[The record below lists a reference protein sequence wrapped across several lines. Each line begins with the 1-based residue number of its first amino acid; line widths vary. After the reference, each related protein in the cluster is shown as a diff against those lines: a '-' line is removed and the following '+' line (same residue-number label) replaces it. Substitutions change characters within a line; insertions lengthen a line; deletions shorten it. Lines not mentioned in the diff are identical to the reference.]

1 MTVKKK
7 KKGKGLLFAVLIL
20 IVLLVLYFVIDLQ
33 QKKADQ
39 EAETEETEESSL
51 PVSVTEDE
59 IAKVTVKNGDV
70 TMTYTKSDDT
80 WTYEEDHDFPL
91 DESAV
96 DTKMSKLTSLTVDRV
111 LESPEDL
118 SEYGLDEPKQ
128 EVTVLKTDGT
138 AFTLY
143 IGNQNSSNNDF
154 YVKVDDGADVYT
166 MPASSVNVFDMQP
179 YDVAKAD
186 TFPTLESTNIRNI
199 KVEKEDGTVE
209 FASDETATSWTVKDQ
224 DGNEEKA
231 GTTAASDLTSAVSSL
246 SYKDFVDYKG
256 DDLTR
261 YGLDKPTETV
271 TIVTEETEA
280 ETEEETE
287 TEEESEVAS
296 ESESVSETETAESE
310 TGSEELATEAVSE
323 EETTEAIS
331 ETAVET
337 VSETSSEDPT
347 TEAVSETETSTEAVT
362 EAETE
367 AESETEIETET
378 EEPKTIEV
386 TTTLLIGNTNDDGD
400 YYVKLADNNGV
411 YTMSESTLEK
421 LLNVDVLDY
430 VSLYLNDVPMTSMK
444 SLEVTCQGETKT
456 LTVESEEVPVE
467 TEASTEEETEAETIK
482 ISAGALDEAET
493 EAETETETETET
505 EQQMQTVYHY
515 LVDGEEVEATPFR
528 LFYNN
533 LIALQAQK
541 RTSEAP
547 EVSGDPDFKLVFT
560 KVDGTSLTTEFYLA
574 DDGLYDVLSDQAL
587 PARISKMDVQKII
600 GYYEDVINPE
610 PETETEIETETVSE
624 E

>member
-51 PVSVTEDE
+51 PVSVTDDE

-70 TMTYTKSDDT
+70 TMTYTKNDDT
-80 WTYEEDHDFPL
+80 WTYEEDSDFPL

-154 YVKVDDGADVYT
+154 YVKVDDGTDVYT

-186 TFPTLESTNIRNI
+186 TFPTLESTNIRNM

-209 FASDETATSWTVKDQ
+209 LSSDETGTSWTVKDQ
-224 DGNEEKA
+224 DGNEEEA
-231 GTTAASDLTSAVSSL
+231 GTTAASDLTTAVSSL

-256 DDLTR
+256 DDLAQ
-261 YGLDKPTETV
+261 YGLDKPAETV

-287 TEEESEVAS
+287 TETEEVTEAATESETA
-296 ESESVSETETAESE
+296 EETVSEAEAVSGTETAESE
-310 TGSEELATEAVSE
+310 TGSEETTTEAVSETATEAVSE
-323 EETTEAIS
+323 EEMTEAATGK
-331 ETAVET
+331 ETA
-337 VSETSSEDPT
+337 
-347 TEAVSETETSTEAVT
+347 TEAVT

-367 AESETEIETET
+367 PESETET

-386 TTTLLIGNTNDDGD
+386 TTTLLIGTTNGDGD
-400 YYVKLADNNGV
+400 YYVKLADHDGV
-411 YTMSESTLEK
+411 YTMAESTLEK

-430 VSLYLNDVPMTSMK
+430 VSLYLNDVPMTNMK
-444 SLEVTCQGETKT
+444 SLEVTYQGETKT

-482 ISAGALDEAET
+482 ISAGALDEAGT
-493 EAETETETETET
+493 EAETEAET

-515 LVDGEEVEATPFR
+515 LVDGEEVDSTPFR

-533 LIALQAQK
+533 LIAMQAQK

-560 KVDGTSLTTEFYLA
+560 KVDGTKLTTEFYLA

-600 GYYEDVINPE
+600 GYYEDIINPE
-610 PETETEIETETVSE
+610 PETETESETETASE

>member
-1 MTVKKK
+1 MTAKKK

-33 QKKADQ
+33 QKKSDQ

-59 IAKVTVKNGDV
+59 ISKVTVKNGDV
-70 TMTYTKSDDT
+70 TMTYVKNDDT
-80 WTYEEDHDFPL
+80 WTYEEDPDFPL

-96 DTKMSKLTSLTVDRV
+96 NTKMNCLTTLTVDRV

-118 SEYGLDEPKQ
+118 SEYGLDKPQQ

-138 AFTLY
+138 TFTLY

-166 MPASSVNVFDMQP
+166 MPSSSVNAFNMQP

-186 TFPTLESTNIRNI
+186 SFPTLESTNIRDI
-199 KVEKEDGTVE
+199 KVEKEDSTVE
-209 FASDETATSWTVKDQ
+209 FSSDESGTSWTVKDQ
-224 DGNEEKA
+224 DGNEETA
-231 GTTAASDLTSAVSSL
+231 GATAASDLTNAVSSL
-246 SYKDFVDYKG
+246 TYKKFIDYKG
-256 DDLTR
+256 DDLAQ

-280 ETEEETE
+280 ETEEEPEAAT
-287 TEEESEVAS
+287 
-296 ESESVSETETAESE
+296 ETETA
-310 TGSEELATEAVSE
+310 
-323 EETTEAIS
+323 
-331 ETAVET
+331 
-337 VSETSSEDPT
+337 
-347 TEAVSETETSTEAVT
+347 TEAVT
-362 EAETE
+362 EAVTET
-367 AESETEIETET
+367 ESETETET

-411 YTMSESTLEK
+411 YTMSESTLDK

-430 VSLYLNDVPMTSMK
+430 VSMYLNDVPMTNMK
-444 SLEVTCQGETKT
+444 SLEVTYQGETKT
-456 LTVESEEVPVE
+456 LTVESEEAPVE
-467 TEASTEEETEAETIK
+467 TEASREEETEADTIK
-482 ISAGALDEAET
+482 ISAGALDDAET
-493 EAETETETETET
+493 ETESESEAETETETES
-505 EQQMQTVYHY
+505 EQQMRTVYHY
-515 LVDGEEVEATPFR
+515 LVDGEEVDSTPFR

-533 LIALQAQK
+533 LIGLQAQK

-560 KVDGTSLTTEFYLA
+560 KVDGTKLTTEFYLA
-574 DDGLYDVLSDQAL
+574 DDGLYDVLSDQNL

-600 GYYEDVINPE
+600 SYYEDVINPE
-610 PETETEIETETVSE
+610 TETESETEIASE

>member
-1 MTVKKK
+1 MTAKKK

-33 QKKADQ
+33 QKKSDQ

-59 IAKVTVKNGDV
+59 ISKVTVKNGDV
-70 TMTYTKSDDT
+70 TMTYVKNDDT
-80 WTYEEDHDFPL
+80 WTYEEDPDFPL

-96 DTKMSKLTSLTVDRV
+96 NTKMNCLTTLTVDRV
-111 LESPEDL
+111 LESPEDF
-118 SEYGLDEPKQ
+118 SEYGLDKPQQ

-138 AFTLY
+138 TFTLY

-166 MPASSVNVFDMQP
+166 MPSSSVNAFNMQP

-186 TFPTLESTNIRNI
+186 SFPTLESTNIRDI

-209 FASDETATSWTVKDQ
+209 FSSDESGTSWTVKDQ
-224 DGNEEKA
+224 DGNEETA
-231 GTTAASDLTSAVSSL
+231 GATAASDLTSAVSSL
-246 SYKDFVDYKG
+246 TYKKFIDYKG
-256 DDLTR
+256 DDLAQ

-280 ETEEETE
+280 ETEEEPEAE
-287 TEEESEVAS
+287 TEEVTEAATETKMVSESGSAS
-296 ESESVSETETAESE
+296 ETE
-310 TGSEELATEAVSE
+310 TGSEET
-323 EETTEAIS
+323 
-331 ETAVET
+331 
-337 VSETSSEDPT
+337 T
-347 TEAVSETETSTEAVT
+347 TEAVSETATEEATTEAVSEKETTEAVT
-362 EAETE
+362 ET
-367 AESETEIETET
+367 ESETETET

-411 YTMSESTLEK
+411 YTMSESTLDK

-430 VSLYLNDVPMTSMK
+430 VSMYLNDVPMTNMK
-444 SLEVTCQGETKT
+444 SLEVTYQGETKT
-456 LTVESEEVPVE
+456 LTVESEEAPVE
-467 TEASTEEETEAETIK
+467 TEASTEEETEADTIK
-482 ISAGALDEAET
+482 ISAGALDDAET
-493 EAETETETETET
+493 ETESESEAETETETES
-505 EQQMQTVYHY
+505 EQQMRTVYHY
-515 LVDGEEVEATPFR
+515 LVDGEEVDSTPFR

-533 LIALQAQK
+533 LIGLQAQK

-560 KVDGTSLTTEFYLA
+560 KVDGTKLTTEFYLA
-574 DDGLYDVLSDQAL
+574 DDGLYDVLSDQNL

-600 GYYEDVINPE
+600 SYYEDMIN
-610 PETETEIETETVSE
+610 PETETESETETASE

>member
-7 KKGKGLLFAVLIL
+7 KQGKGLLFAVLIL

-39 EAETEETEESSL
+39 EAETEETKDSSL
-51 PVSVTEDE
+51 PVSVTDDE

-70 TMTYTKSDDT
+70 TMSYTKNDDT
-80 WTYEEDHDFPL
+80 WTYEEDSDFPL

-154 YVKVDDGADVYT
+154 YVKVDDGTDVYT

-209 FASDETATSWTVKDQ
+209 FSSDENGTSWTVKDQ
-224 DGNEEKA
+224 DGNEEEA
-231 GTTAASDLTSAVSSL
+231 GTTAASDLTTAVSSL

-256 DDLTR
+256 DDLAR
-261 YGLDKPTETV
+261 YGLDKPAETV
-271 TIVTEETEA
+271 TVVSEETEA
-280 ETEEETE
+280 ATESETAEET
-287 TEEESEVAS
+287 
-296 ESESVSETETAESE
+296 VSEAEAVSGTETAESE
-310 TGSEELATEAVSE
+310 NGSEETTTEAVSETATEAVSE
-323 EETTEAIS
+323 EEMTEAATGT
-331 ETAVET
+331 ETA
-337 VSETSSEDPT
+337 
-347 TEAVSETETSTEAVT
+347 TEAVT

-367 AESETEIETET
+367 PESETET

-400 YYVKLADNNGV
+400 YYVKLADHDGV
-411 YTMSESTLEK
+411 YTMAESTLEK

-430 VSLYLNDVPMTSMK
+430 VSLYLNDVPMTNMK
-444 SLEVTCQGETKT
+444 SLEVTYQGETKT

-482 ISAGALDEAET
+482 ISAGALDEAGT
-493 EAETETETETET
+493 EAETETETETEAET

-515 LVDGEEVEATPFR
+515 LVDGEEVDSTPFR

-533 LIALQAQK
+533 LIAMQAQK

-560 KVDGTSLTTEFYLA
+560 KVDGTKLTTEFYLA

-600 GYYEDVINPE
+600 GYYEDIINPE
-610 PETETEIETETVSE
+610 PETETESETETASE

>member
-51 PVSVTEDE
+51 PVSVTDDE

-231 GTTAASDLTSAVSSL
+231 GTTAASDLTTAVSSL
-246 SYKDFVDYKG
+246 SYKKFIDYKG
-256 DDLTR
+256 DDLAR
-261 YGLDKPTETV
+261 YGLDKPAETV
-271 TIVTEETEA
+271 TVVTEETEA

-287 TEEESEVAS
+287 TEEVSEAAS
-296 ESESVSETETAESE
+296 ESEPVSETETTESE

-323 EETTEAIS
+323 IATEEATTEAA
-331 ETAVET
+331 T
-337 VSETSSEDPT
+337 
-347 TEAVSETETSTEAVT
+347 ETETATEAVT
-362 EAETE
+362 EAATE
-367 AESETEIETET
+367 AESETET

-400 YYVKLADNNGV
+400 YYVKLADHDGV
-411 YTMSESTLEK
+411 YTMAESTLEK

-430 VSLYLNDVPMTSMK
+430 VSLYLNDVPMTNMK
-444 SLEVTCQGETKT
+444 SLEVTYQGETKT

-505 EQQMQTVYHY
+505 EQQMQIVYHY

-610 PETETEIETETVSE
+610 PETETESETETVSE

>member
-1 MTVKKK
+1 MTAKKK

-33 QKKADQ
+33 QKKSDQ

-59 IAKVTVKNGDV
+59 ISKVTVKNGDV
-70 TMTYTKSDDT
+70 TMTYVKNDDT
-80 WTYEEDHDFPL
+80 WTYEEDPDFPL

-96 DTKMSKLTSLTVDRV
+96 NTKMNCLTTLTVDRV
-111 LESPEDL
+111 LESPEDF
-118 SEYGLDEPKQ
+118 SEYGLDKPQQ

-138 AFTLY
+138 TFTLY

-166 MPASSVNVFDMQP
+166 MPSSSVNAFNMQP

-186 TFPTLESTNIRNI
+186 SFPTLESTNIRDI
-199 KVEKEDGTVE
+199 KVEKEDSTVE
-209 FASDETATSWTVKDQ
+209 FSSDESGTSWTVKDQ
-224 DGNEEKA
+224 DGNEENA
-231 GTTAASDLTSAVSSL
+231 GATAASDLTNAVSSL
-246 SYKDFVDYKG
+246 TYKKFIDYKG
-256 DDLTR
+256 DDLAQ
-261 YGLDKPTETV
+261 YGLGKPTETV

-280 ETEEETE
+280 
-287 TEEESEVAS
+287 
-296 ESESVSETETAESE
+296 
-310 TGSEELATEAVSE
+310 GSEET
-323 EETTEAIS
+323 
-331 ETAVET
+331 
-337 VSETSSEDPT
+337 T
-347 TEAVSETETSTEAVT
+347 TEAVSETATEEATTEAVSETAT
-362 EAETE
+362 EAATET
-367 AESETEIETET
+367 ESETETET

-411 YTMSESTLEK
+411 YTMSESTLDK

-430 VSLYLNDVPMTSMK
+430 VSMYLNDVPMTNMK
-444 SLEVTCQGETKT
+444 SLEVTYQGETKT
-456 LTVESEEVPVE
+456 LTVESEEALVE
-467 TEASTEEETEAETIK
+467 TEASTEEETEADTIK
-482 ISAGALDEAET
+482 ISAGALDDAET
-493 EAETETETETET
+493 ETESESEAETETETES
-505 EQQMQTVYHY
+505 EQQMRTVYHY
-515 LVDGEEVEATPFR
+515 LVDGEEVDSTPFR

-533 LIALQAQK
+533 LIGLQAQK

-560 KVDGTSLTTEFYLA
+560 KVDGTKLTTEFYLA
-574 DDGLYDVLSDQAL
+574 DDGLYDVLSDQNL

-600 GYYEDVINPE
+600 SYYEDVINPE
-610 PETETEIETETVSE
+610 TETESETETASE

>member
-1 MTVKKK
+1 MTAKKK

-59 IAKVTVKNGDV
+59 ISKVTVKNGDV
-70 TMTYTKSDDT
+70 TMTYVKNDDT
-80 WTYEEDHDFPL
+80 WTYEEDPDFPL

-96 DTKMSKLTSLTVDRV
+96 NTKMNRLTTLTVDRV

-118 SEYGLDEPKQ
+118 SEYGLDKPQQ

-138 AFTLY
+138 TFTLY

-166 MPASSVNVFDMQP
+166 MPSSSVNAFNMQP

-186 TFPTLESTNIRNI
+186 SFPTLESTNIRDI

-209 FASDETATSWTVKDQ
+209 FSSDETGTSWTVKDQ
-224 DGNEEKA
+224 DGNEETA
-231 GTTAASDLTSAVSSL
+231 GATAASDLTSAVSSL
-246 SYKDFVDYKG
+246 TYKKFIDYKG
-256 DDLTR
+256 DDLAQ

-271 TIVTEETEA
+271 TIVTEETE
-280 ETEEETE
+280 EETE
-287 TEEESEVAS
+287 TETEEVTEAATETEMVS
-296 ESESVSETETAESE
+296 ESESTSETE
-310 TGSEELATEAVSE
+310 TGSEE
-323 EETTEAIS
+323 TTEAA
-331 ETAVET
+331 T
-337 VSETSSEDPT
+337 
-347 TEAVSETETSTEAVT
+347 ETETATEAVT
-362 EAETE
+362 EAAIETE
-367 AESETEIETET
+367 SEIET

-411 YTMSESTLEK
+411 YTMSESTLDK

-430 VSLYLNDVPMTSMK
+430 VSMYLNDVPMTNMK
-444 SLEVTCQGETKT
+444 SLEVTYQGETKT

-467 TEASTEEETEAETIK
+467 TEASTEEETEADTIK

-493 EAETETETETET
+493 ETESESETETETET
-505 EQQMQTVYHY
+505 EQQMRTVYHY

-560 KVDGTSLTTEFYLA
+560 KVDGTKLTTEFYLA
-574 DDGLYDVLSDQAL
+574 DDGLYDVLSDQNL

-600 GYYEDVINPE
+600 SYYEDVINPE
-610 PETETEIETETVSE
+610 PETETESETETASE

>member
-51 PVSVTEDE
+51 PVSVTDDE

-70 TMTYTKSDDT
+70 TMTYTKNDDT
-80 WTYEEDHDFPL
+80 WTYEEDSDFPL

-154 YVKVDDGADVYT
+154 YVKVDDSTDVYT

-209 FASDETATSWTVKDQ
+209 FNSDETGTSWTVKDQ

-231 GTTAASDLTSAVSSL
+231 GTTAASDLTTAVSSL

-256 DDLTR
+256 DDLAR
-261 YGLDKPTETV
+261 YGLDKPAETV
-271 TIVTEETEA
+271 TVVSEETEA
-280 ETEEETE
+280 ATESETAEET
-287 TEEESEVAS
+287 
-296 ESESVSETETAESE
+296 VSEAEAVSGTETAESE
-310 TGSEELATEAVSE
+310 NGSEETTTEAVSETATEAVSE
-323 EETTEAIS
+323 EEMTEAATGT
-331 ETAVET
+331 ETA
-337 VSETSSEDPT
+337 
-347 TEAVSETETSTEAVT
+347 TEAVT

-367 AESETEIETET
+367 PESETET

-400 YYVKLADNNGV
+400 YYVKLADHDGV
-411 YTMSESTLEK
+411 YTMAESTLEK

-430 VSLYLNDVPMTSMK
+430 VSLYLNDVPMTNMK
-444 SLEVTCQGETKT
+444 SLEVTYQGETKT

-482 ISAGALDEAET
+482 ISAGALDEAGT
-493 EAETETETETET
+493 EAETESETETEAET

-515 LVDGEEVEATPFR
+515 LVDGEEVDSTPFR

-533 LIALQAQK
+533 LIAMQAQK

-560 KVDGTSLTTEFYLA
+560 KVDGTKLTTEFYLA

-600 GYYEDVINPE
+600 GYYEDIINPE
-610 PETETEIETETVSE
+610 PETETESETETASE

>member
-39 EAETEETEESSL
+39 EAETEETKDSSL
-51 PVSVTEDE
+51 PVSVTDDE

-70 TMTYTKSDDT
+70 TMTYTKNDDT
-80 WTYEEDHDFPL
+80 WTYEEDSDFPL

-154 YVKVDDGADVYT
+154 YVKVDDGTDVYT

-209 FASDETATSWTVKDQ
+209 FSSDENGTSWTVKDQ
-224 DGNEEKA
+224 DGNEEEA
-231 GTTAASDLTSAVSSL
+231 GTTAASDLTTAVSSL

-256 DDLTR
+256 DDLAR
-261 YGLDKPTETV
+261 YGLDKPAETV
-271 TIVTEETEA
+271 TVVSEETEA
-280 ETEEETE
+280 ATESETAEET
-287 TEEESEVAS
+287 
-296 ESESVSETETAESE
+296 VSEAEAVSGTETAESE
-310 TGSEELATEAVSE
+310 NGSEETTTEAVSETATEAVSE
-323 EETTEAIS
+323 EEMTEAATGT
-331 ETAVET
+331 ETA
-337 VSETSSEDPT
+337 
-347 TEAVSETETSTEAVT
+347 TEAVT

-367 AESETEIETET
+367 PESETET

-400 YYVKLADNNGV
+400 YYVKLADHDGV
-411 YTMSESTLEK
+411 YTMAESTLEK

-430 VSLYLNDVPMTSMK
+430 VSLYLNDVPMTNMK
-444 SLEVTCQGETKT
+444 SLEVTYQGETKT

-482 ISAGALDEAET
+482 ISAGALDEAGT
-493 EAETETETETET
+493 EAETESETETEAET

-515 LVDGEEVEATPFR
+515 LVDGEEVDSTPFR

-533 LIALQAQK
+533 LIAMQAQK

-560 KVDGTSLTTEFYLA
+560 KVDGTKLTTEFYLA

-600 GYYEDVINPE
+600 GYYEDIINPE
-610 PETETEIETETVSE
+610 PETETESETETASE

>member
-1 MTVKKK
+1 MTAKKK

-33 QKKADQ
+33 QKKSDQ

-59 IAKVTVKNGDV
+59 ISKVTVKNGDV
-70 TMTYTKSDDT
+70 TMTYVKNDDT
-80 WTYEEDHDFPL
+80 WTYEEDPDFPL

-96 DTKMSKLTSLTVDRV
+96 NTKMNCLTTLTVDRV

-118 SEYGLDEPKQ
+118 SEYGLDKPQQ

-138 AFTLY
+138 TFTLY

-166 MPASSVNVFDMQP
+166 MPSSSVNAFNMQP

-186 TFPTLESTNIRNI
+186 SFPTLESTNIRDI
-199 KVEKEDGTVE
+199 KVEKEDSTVE
-209 FASDETATSWTVKDQ
+209 FSSDESGTSWTVKDQ
-224 DGNEEKA
+224 DGNEETA
-231 GTTAASDLTSAVSSL
+231 GATAASDLTNAVSSL
-246 SYKDFVDYKG
+246 TYKKFIDYKG
-256 DDLTR
+256 DDLAQ
-261 YGLDKPTETV
+261 YGLDKQTETV
-271 TIVTEETEA
+271 TIVTEGTEA
-280 ETEEETE
+280 ETEEEPEAAT
-287 TEEESEVAS
+287 
-296 ESESVSETETAESE
+296 ETETA
-310 TGSEELATEAVSE
+310 
-323 EETTEAIS
+323 
-331 ETAVET
+331 
-337 VSETSSEDPT
+337 
-347 TEAVSETETSTEAVT
+347 TEAVT
-362 EAETE
+362 EAVTET
-367 AESETEIETET
+367 ESETETET

-411 YTMSESTLEK
+411 YTMSESTLDK

-430 VSLYLNDVPMTSMK
+430 VSMYLNDVPMTNMK
-444 SLEVTCQGETKT
+444 SLEVTYQGETKT
-456 LTVESEEVPVE
+456 LTVESEEAPVE
-467 TEASTEEETEAETIK
+467 TEASREEETEADTIK
-482 ISAGALDEAET
+482 ISAGALDDAET
-493 EAETETETETET
+493 ETESESEAETETETES
-505 EQQMQTVYHY
+505 EQQMRTVYHY
-515 LVDGEEVEATPFR
+515 LVDGEEVDSTPFR

-533 LIALQAQK
+533 LIGLQAQK

-560 KVDGTSLTTEFYLA
+560 KVDGTKLTTEFYLA
-574 DDGLYDVLSDQAL
+574 DDGLYDVLSDQNL

-600 GYYEDVINPE
+600 SYYEDVINPE
-610 PETETEIETETVSE
+610 TETESETEIASE

>member
-1 MTVKKK
+1 MTAKKK

-33 QKKADQ
+33 QKKSDQ

-51 PVSVTEDE
+51 PASVTEDE
-59 IAKVTVKNGDV
+59 ISKVTVKNGDV
-70 TMTYTKSDDT
+70 TMTYVKNDDT
-80 WTYEEDHDFPL
+80 WTYEEDPDFPL

-96 DTKMSKLTSLTVDRV
+96 NTKMNCLTTLTVDRV
-111 LESPEDL
+111 LESPEDF
-118 SEYGLDEPKQ
+118 SEYGLDKPQQ

-138 AFTLY
+138 TFTLY

-166 MPASSVNVFDMQP
+166 MPSSSVNAFNMQP

-186 TFPTLESTNIRNI
+186 SFPTLESTNIRDI

-209 FASDETATSWTVKDQ
+209 FSSDESGTSWTVKDQ
-224 DGNEEKA
+224 DGNEETA
-231 GTTAASDLTSAVSSL
+231 GATAASDLTNAVSSL
-246 SYKDFVDYKG
+246 TYKKFIDYKG
-256 DDLTR
+256 DDLAQ

-280 ETEEETE
+280 ETEEEPE
-287 TEEESEVAS
+287 A
-296 ESESVSETETAESE
+296 VSETAT
-310 TGSEELATEAVSE
+310 EEAMTEAVSE
-323 EETTEAIS
+323 EETTEAV
-331 ETAVET
+331 T
-337 VSETSSEDPT
+337 
-347 TEAVSETETSTEAVT
+347 ETES
-362 EAETE
+362 
-367 AESETEIETET
+367 ETET

-411 YTMSESTLEK
+411 YTMSESTLDK

-430 VSLYLNDVPMTSMK
+430 VSMYLNDVPMTNMK
-444 SLEVTCQGETKT
+444 SLEVTYQGETKT
-456 LTVESEEVPVE
+456 LTVESEEAPVE
-467 TEASTEEETEAETIK
+467 TEASTEEETEADTIK
-482 ISAGALDEAET
+482 ISAGALDDAET
-493 EAETETETETET
+493 ETESKSEAETETETES
-505 EQQMQTVYHY
+505 EQQMRTVYHY
-515 LVDGEEVEATPFR
+515 LVDGEEVDSTPFR

-533 LIALQAQK
+533 LIGLQAQK

-560 KVDGTSLTTEFYLA
+560 KVDGTKLTTEFYLA
-574 DDGLYDVLSDQAL
+574 DDGLYDVLSDQNL

-600 GYYEDVINPE
+600 SYYEDVINPE
-610 PETETEIETETVSE
+610 TETESETETASE

>member
-1 MTVKKK
+1 M
-7 KKGKGLLFAVLIL
+7 
-20 IVLLVLYFVIDLQ
+20 IDLQ

-51 PVSVTEDE
+51 PVSVTDDE

-231 GTTAASDLTSAVSSL
+231 GTTAASDLTTAVSSL
-246 SYKDFVDYKG
+246 SYKKFIDYKG
-256 DDLTR
+256 DDLAR
-261 YGLDKPTETV
+261 YGLDKPAETV
-271 TIVTEETEA
+271 TVVTEETEA

-287 TEEESEVAS
+287 TEEVSEAAS
-296 ESESVSETETAESE
+296 ESEPVSETETTESE

-323 EETTEAIS
+323 IATEEATTEAA
-331 ETAVET
+331 T
-337 VSETSSEDPT
+337 
-347 TEAVSETETSTEAVT
+347 ETETATEAVT
-362 EAETE
+362 EAATE
-367 AESETEIETET
+367 AESETET

-400 YYVKLADNNGV
+400 YYVKLADHDGV
-411 YTMSESTLEK
+411 YTMAESTLEK

-430 VSLYLNDVPMTSMK
+430 VSLYLNDVPMTNMK
-444 SLEVTCQGETKT
+444 SLEVTYQGETKT

-505 EQQMQTVYHY
+505 EQQMQIVYHY

-610 PETETEIETETVSE
+610 PETETESETETVSE

>member
-1 MTVKKK
+1 MTAKKK

-33 QKKADQ
+33 QKKSDQ

-59 IAKVTVKNGDV
+59 ISKVTVKNGDV
-70 TMTYTKSDDT
+70 TMTYVKNDDT
-80 WTYEEDHDFPL
+80 WTYEEDPDFPL

-96 DTKMSKLTSLTVDRV
+96 NTKMNCLTTLTVDRV

-118 SEYGLDEPKQ
+118 SEYGLDKPQQ

-138 AFTLY
+138 TFTLY

-166 MPASSVNVFDMQP
+166 MPSSSVNAFNMQP

-186 TFPTLESTNIRNI
+186 SFPTLESTNIRDI

-209 FASDETATSWTVKDQ
+209 FSSDESGTSWTVKDQ
-224 DGNEEKA
+224 DGNEETA
-231 GTTAASDLTSAVSSL
+231 GATAASDLANAVSSL
-246 SYKDFVDYKG
+246 TYKKFIDYKG
-256 DDLTR
+256 DDLAQ
-261 YGLDKPTETV
+261 YGLDKPAETV

-280 ETEEETE
+280 ETEEEPEAATE
-287 TEEESEVAS
+287 TEMVS
-296 ESESVSETETAESE
+296 ESESASETE
-310 TGSEELATEAVSE
+310 TGSEETTTEAVSE
-323 EETTEAIS
+323 EETTEA
-331 ETAVET
+331 A
-337 VSETSSEDPT
+337 
-347 TEAVSETETSTEAVT
+347 TET
-362 EAETE
+362 
-367 AESETEIETET
+367 ESETETET

-411 YTMSESTLEK
+411 YTMSESTLDK

-430 VSLYLNDVPMTSMK
+430 VSMYLNDVPMTNMK
-444 SLEVTCQGETKT
+444 SLEVTYQGETKT
-456 LTVESEEVPVE
+456 LTVESEEAPVE
-467 TEASTEEETEAETIK
+467 TEASTEEETEADTIK
-482 ISAGALDEAET
+482 ISAGALDDAET
-493 EAETETETETET
+493 ETESESEAETETETET
-505 EQQMQTVYHY
+505 EQQMRTVYHY
-515 LVDGEEVEATPFR
+515 LLDGEEVDSTPFR

-533 LIALQAQK
+533 LIGLQAQK

-560 KVDGTSLTTEFYLA
+560 KVDGTKLTTEFYLA
-574 DDGLYDVLSDQAL
+574 DDGLYDVLSDQNL

-600 GYYEDVINPE
+600 SYYEDVINPE
-610 PETETEIETETVSE
+610 TETESETETASE

>member
-138 AFTLY
+138 TFTLY

-166 MPASSVNVFDMQP
+166 IPASSVNVFDMQP

-231 GTTAASDLTSAVSSL
+231 GTTAASDLTTAVSSL

-261 YGLDKPTETV
+261 YGLDKPAETV
-271 TIVTEETEA
+271 TVVTEETEA

-287 TEEESEVAS
+287 SEEESEVAS
-296 ESESVSETETAESE
+296 ESEPVSETEKTAESE
-310 TGSEELATEAVSE
+310 TGSEE
-323 EETTEAIS
+323 
-331 ETAVET
+331 
-337 VSETSSEDPT
+337 PT
-347 TEAVSETETSTEAVT
+347 TEAVSETETATEAVT

-367 AESETEIETET
+367 AESESETETET

-430 VSLYLNDVPMTSMK
+430 VSLYLNDVPMTNMK
-444 SLEVTCQGETKT
+444 SLEVTYQGETKT

-547 EVSGDPDFKLVFT
+547 EVSGEPDFKLVFT

-610 PETETEIETETVSE
+610 PETETESETETVSE

>member
-51 PVSVTEDE
+51 PVSVTDDE

-70 TMTYTKSDDT
+70 TMTYTKNDDT
-80 WTYEEDHDFPL
+80 WTYEEDSDFPL

-154 YVKVDDGADVYT
+154 YVKVDDSTDVYT

-209 FASDETATSWTVKDQ
+209 FNSDETGTSWTVKDQ

-231 GTTAASDLTSAVSSL
+231 GTTAASDLTTAVSSL

-256 DDLTR
+256 DDLAQ

-271 TIVTEETEA
+271 TVVSEETEA
-280 ETEEETE
+280 ETEEEME
-287 TEEESEVAS
+287 TEE
-296 ESESVSETETAESE
+296 VSEAATGKETA
-310 TGSEELATEAVSE
+310 
-323 EETTEAIS
+323 
-331 ETAVET
+331 
-337 VSETSSEDPT
+337 
-347 TEAVSETETSTEAVT
+347 TEAVT

-367 AESETEIETET
+367 PESET

-400 YYVKLADNNGV
+400 YYVKLADHDGV
-411 YTMSESTLEK
+411 YTMAESTLEK

-430 VSLYLNDVPMTSMK
+430 VSLYLNDVPMTNMK
-444 SLEVTCQGETKT
+444 SLEVTYQGETKT

-482 ISAGALDEAET
+482 ISAGALDEAGT
-493 EAETETETETET
+493 EAETETETETEAET

-515 LVDGEEVEATPFR
+515 LVDGEEVDSTPFR

-533 LIALQAQK
+533 LIAMQAQK

-560 KVDGTSLTTEFYLA
+560 KVDGTKLTTEFYLA

-600 GYYEDVINPE
+600 GYYEDIINPE
-610 PETETEIETETVSE
+610 PETETESETETASE

>member
-51 PVSVTEDE
+51 PVSVTDDE

-209 FASDETATSWTVKDQ
+209 FASDETGTSWTVKDQ

-231 GTTAASDLTSAVSSL
+231 GTTAASDLTTAVSSL
-246 SYKDFVDYKG
+246 SYKKFIDYKG
-256 DDLTR
+256 DDLAQ

-287 TEEESEVAS
+287 S
-296 ESESVSETETAESE
+296 
-310 TGSEELATEAVSE
+310 VSE

-337 VSETSSEDPT
+337 VSETSSEEPT
-347 TEAVSETETSTEAVT
+347 TEAVSETETATEAVT

-367 AESETEIETET
+367 AESESETETET

-430 VSLYLNDVPMTSMK
+430 VSLYLNDVPMTNMK
-444 SLEVTCQGETKT
+444 SLEVTYQGETKT

-547 EVSGDPDFKLVFT
+547 EVNGEPDFKLVFT

>member
-1 MTVKKK
+1 MTAKKK

-231 GTTAASDLTSAVSSL
+231 GTTAASDLTTAVSSL

-256 DDLTR
+256 DDLAR
-261 YGLDKPTETV
+261 YGLDKPAETV

-287 TEEESEVAS
+287 SEEVSEAAS
-296 ESESVSETETAESE
+296 ESEPVSETEKTAESE
-310 TGSEELATEAVSE
+310 TGSEE
-323 EETTEAIS
+323 
-331 ETAVET
+331 
-337 VSETSSEDPT
+337 PT
-347 TEAVSETETSTEAVT
+347 TEAVSETETATEAVT

-367 AESETEIETET
+367 AESETETETET

-411 YTMSESTLEK
+411 YTMSESTLDK

-430 VSLYLNDVPMTSMK
+430 VSMYLNDVPMTNMK
-444 SLEVTCQGETKT
+444 SLEVTYQGETKT

-467 TEASTEEETEAETIK
+467 TEASTEEETEADTIK

-493 EAETETETETET
+493 ETESESETETETET
-505 EQQMQTVYHY
+505 EQQMRTVYHY

-560 KVDGTSLTTEFYLA
+560 KVDGTKLTTEFYLA
-574 DDGLYDVLSDQAL
+574 DDGLYDVLSDQNL

-600 GYYEDVINPE
+600 SYYEDVINPE
-610 PETETEIETETVSE
+610 PETETESETGTASE

>member
-1 MTVKKK
+1 MTAKKK

-33 QKKADQ
+33 QKKSDQ

-59 IAKVTVKNGDV
+59 ISKVTVKNGDV
-70 TMTYTKSDDT
+70 TMTYVKNDDT
-80 WTYEEDHDFPL
+80 WTYEEDPDFPL

-96 DTKMSKLTSLTVDRV
+96 NTKMNCLTTLTVDRV

-118 SEYGLDEPKQ
+118 SEYGLDKPQQ

-138 AFTLY
+138 TFTLY

-166 MPASSVNVFDMQP
+166 MPSSSVNAFNMQP

-186 TFPTLESTNIRNI
+186 SFPTLESTNIRDI

-209 FASDETATSWTVKDQ
+209 FSSDESGTSWTVKDQ
-224 DGNEEKA
+224 DGNEETA
-231 GTTAASDLTSAVSSL
+231 GATAASDLANAVSSL
-246 SYKDFVDYKG
+246 TYKKFIDYKG
-256 DDLTR
+256 DDLAQ

-280 ETEEETE
+280 ETEEEPEAATE
-287 TEEESEVAS
+287 TEMVS
-296 ESESVSETETAESE
+296 ESESASETE
-310 TGSEELATEAVSE
+310 TGSEETTTEAVSE
-323 EETTEAIS
+323 EETTEA
-331 ETAVET
+331 A
-337 VSETSSEDPT
+337 
-347 TEAVSETETSTEAVT
+347 TET
-362 EAETE
+362 
-367 AESETEIETET
+367 ESETETET

-411 YTMSESTLEK
+411 YTMSESTLDK

-430 VSLYLNDVPMTSMK
+430 VSMYLNDVPMTNMK
-444 SLEVTCQGETKT
+444 SLEVTYQGETKT
-456 LTVESEEVPVE
+456 LTVESEEAPVE
-467 TEASTEEETEAETIK
+467 TEASTEEETEADTIK
-482 ISAGALDEAET
+482 ISAGALDDAET
-493 EAETETETETET
+493 ETESESEAETETETET
-505 EQQMQTVYHY
+505 EQQMRTVYHY
-515 LVDGEEVEATPFR
+515 LVDGEEVDSTPFR

-533 LIALQAQK
+533 LIGLQAQK

-560 KVDGTSLTTEFYLA
+560 KVDGTKLTTEFYLA
-574 DDGLYDVLSDQAL
+574 DDGLYDVLSDQNL

-600 GYYEDVINPE
+600 SYYEDVINPE
-610 PETETEIETETVSE
+610 TETESETETASE

>member
-39 EAETEETEESSL
+39 EAETEETKDSSL
-51 PVSVTEDE
+51 PVSVTDDE

-70 TMTYTKSDDT
+70 TMTYTKNDDT
-80 WTYEEDHDFPL
+80 WTYEEDSDFPL

-154 YVKVDDGADVYT
+154 YVKVDDGTDVYT

-209 FASDETATSWTVKDQ
+209 FSSDENGTSWTVKDQ
-224 DGNEEKA
+224 DGNEEEA
-231 GTTAASDLTSAVSSL
+231 GTTAASDLTTAVSSL

-256 DDLTR
+256 DDLAQ
-261 YGLDKPTETV
+261 YGLDKPAETV

-287 TEEESEVAS
+287 TETEEVTEAATESETA
-296 ESESVSETETAESE
+296 EETVSEAEAVSGTETAESE
-310 TGSEELATEAVSE
+310 T
-323 EETTEAIS
+323 
-331 ETAVET
+331 
-337 VSETSSEDPT
+337 
-347 TEAVSETETSTEAVT
+347 
-362 EAETE
+362 EAEP
-367 AESETEIETET
+367 ESETET
-378 EEPKTIEV
+378 EEPKTIDG

-400 YYVKLADNNGV
+400 YYVKLADHDGV
-411 YTMSESTLEK
+411 YTMAESTLEK

-430 VSLYLNDVPMTSMK
+430 VSLYLNDVPMTNMK
-444 SLEVTCQGETKT
+444 SLEVTYQGETKT
-456 LTVESEEVPVE
+456 LSVESEEVPVE

-482 ISAGALDEAET
+482 ISAGALDEAGTEAET
-493 EAETETETETET
+493 DAETETEAET

-515 LVDGEEVEATPFR
+515 LVDGEEVDSTPFR

-533 LIALQAQK
+533 LIAMQAQK

-560 KVDGTSLTTEFYLA
+560 KVDGTKLTTEFYLA

-600 GYYEDVINPE
+600 GYYEDIINPE
-610 PETETEIETETVSE
+610 PETEAESETETASE

>member
-1 MTVKKK
+1 MTAKKK

-20 IVLLVLYFVIDLQ
+20 IVLLILYFVIDLQ
-33 QKKADQ
+33 QKKSDQ

-59 IAKVTVKNGDV
+59 ISKVTVKNGDV
-70 TMTYTKSDDT
+70 TMTYVKNDDT
-80 WTYEEDHDFPL
+80 WTYEEDPDFPL

-96 DTKMSKLTSLTVDRV
+96 NTKMNCLTTLTVDRV

-118 SEYGLDEPKQ
+118 SEYGLDKPQQ

-138 AFTLY
+138 TFTLY

-166 MPASSVNVFDMQP
+166 MPSSSVNAFNMQP

-186 TFPTLESTNIRNI
+186 SFPTLESTNIRDI

-209 FASDETATSWTVKDQ
+209 FSSDESGTSWTVKDQ
-224 DGNEEKA
+224 DGNEETA
-231 GTTAASDLTSAVSSL
+231 GATAASDLTNAVSSL
-246 SYKDFVDYKG
+246 TYKKFIDYKG
-256 DDLTR
+256 DDLAQ

-271 TIVTEETEA
+271 TIVTEETE
-280 ETEEETE
+280 
-287 TEEESEVAS
+287 
-296 ESESVSETETAESE
+296 
-310 TGSEELATEAVSE
+310 TGSEETTTEAVSETATEAAMTEAVSE
-323 EETTEAIS
+323 EETTEAV
-331 ETAVET
+331 T
-337 VSETSSEDPT
+337 
-347 TEAVSETETSTEAVT
+347 ETES
-362 EAETE
+362 
-367 AESETEIETET
+367 ETET

-411 YTMSESTLEK
+411 YTMSESTLDK

-430 VSLYLNDVPMTSMK
+430 VSMYLNDVPMTNMK
-444 SLEVTCQGETKT
+444 SLEVTYQGETKT
-456 LTVESEEVPVE
+456 LTVESEEAPVE
-467 TEASTEEETEAETIK
+467 TEASTEEETEADTIK
-482 ISAGALDEAET
+482 ISAGALDDAET
-493 EAETETETETET
+493 ETESESEAETETETES
-505 EQQMQTVYHY
+505 EQQMRTVYHY
-515 LVDGEEVEATPFR
+515 LVDGEEVDSTPFR

-533 LIALQAQK
+533 LIGLQAQK

-560 KVDGTSLTTEFYLA
+560 KVDGTKLTTEFYLA
-574 DDGLYDVLSDQAL
+574 DDGLYDVLSDQNL

-600 GYYEDVINPE
+600 SYYEDVINPE
-610 PETETEIETETVSE
+610 TETESETETASE

>member
-1 MTVKKK
+1 MTAKKK

-33 QKKADQ
+33 QKKSDQ

-59 IAKVTVKNGDV
+59 ISKVTVKNGDV
-70 TMTYTKSDDT
+70 TMTYVKNDDT
-80 WTYEEDHDFPL
+80 WTYEEDPDFPL

-96 DTKMSKLTSLTVDRV
+96 NTKMNCLTTLTVDRV

-118 SEYGLDEPKQ
+118 SEYGLDKPQQ

-138 AFTLY
+138 TFTLY

-166 MPASSVNVFDMQP
+166 MPSSSVNAFNMQP

-186 TFPTLESTNIRNI
+186 SFPTLESTNIRDI

-209 FASDETATSWTVKDQ
+209 FSSDESGTSWSVKDQ
-224 DGNEEKA
+224 DGNEETA
-231 GTTAASDLTSAVSSL
+231 GATAASDLANAVSSL
-246 SYKDFVDYKG
+246 TYKKFIDYKG
-256 DDLTR
+256 DDLAQ

-280 ETEEETE
+280 ETEEEPEAATE
-287 TEEESEVAS
+287 TEMVS
-296 ESESVSETETAESE
+296 ESESASETE
-310 TGSEELATEAVSE
+310 TGSEETATEAVSE
-323 EETTEAIS
+323 EETTEA
-331 ETAVET
+331 A
-337 VSETSSEDPT
+337 
-347 TEAVSETETSTEAVT
+347 TET
-362 EAETE
+362 
-367 AESETEIETET
+367 ESETETET
-378 EEPKTIEV
+378 EELKTIEV

-411 YTMSESTLEK
+411 YTMSESTLDK

-430 VSLYLNDVPMTSMK
+430 VSMYLNDVPMTNMK
-444 SLEVTCQGETKT
+444 SLEVTYQGETKT
-456 LTVESEEVPVE
+456 LTVESEEAPVE
-467 TEASTEEETEAETIK
+467 TEASTEEETEADTIK
-482 ISAGALDEAET
+482 ISAGALDD
-493 EAETETETETET
+493 AETETESESEAEIETETET
-505 EQQMQTVYHY
+505 EQQMRTVYHY
-515 LVDGEEVEATPFR
+515 LVDGEEVDSTPFR

-533 LIALQAQK
+533 LIGLQAQK

-560 KVDGTSLTTEFYLA
+560 KVDGTKLTTEFYLA
-574 DDGLYDVLSDQAL
+574 DDGLYDVLSDQNL

-600 GYYEDVINPE
+600 SYYEDVINPE
-610 PETETEIETETVSE
+610 TETESETETASE

>member
-1 MTVKKK
+1 M
-7 KKGKGLLFAVLIL
+7 
-20 IVLLVLYFVIDLQ
+20 IDLQ
-33 QKKADQ
+33 QKKSDQ

-59 IAKVTVKNGDV
+59 ISKVTVKNGDV
-70 TMTYTKSDDT
+70 TMTYVKNDDT
-80 WTYEEDHDFPL
+80 WTYEEDPDFPL

-96 DTKMSKLTSLTVDRV
+96 NTKMNCLTTLTVDRV

-118 SEYGLDEPKQ
+118 SEYGLDKPQQ

-138 AFTLY
+138 TFTLY

-166 MPASSVNVFDMQP
+166 MPSSSVNAFNMQP

-186 TFPTLESTNIRNI
+186 SFPTLESTNIRDI

-209 FASDETATSWTVKDQ
+209 FSSDESGTSWSVKDQ
-224 DGNEEKA
+224 DGNEETA
-231 GTTAASDLTSAVSSL
+231 GATAASDLTSAVSSL
-246 SYKDFVDYKG
+246 TYKKFIDYKG
-256 DDLTR
+256 DDLAQ

-287 TEEESEVAS
+287 A
-296 ESESVSETETAESE
+296 ETAEVAEAATETEMVSESKSTSETE
-310 TGSEELATEAVSE
+310 TGSEET
-323 EETTEAIS
+323 
-331 ETAVET
+331 
-337 VSETSSEDPT
+337 T
-347 TEAVSETETSTEAVT
+347 TEAVSETATEAAT
-362 EAETE
+362 ETE
-367 AESETEIETET
+367 SETET

-430 VSLYLNDVPMTSMK
+430 VSMYLNDVPMTNMK
-444 SLEVTCQGETKT
+444 SLEVTYQGETKT
-456 LTVESEEVPVE
+456 LTVESEEAPVE
-467 TEASTEEETEAETIK
+467 TEASTEEETEADTIK
-482 ISAGALDEAET
+482 ISAGALDDAET
-493 EAETETETETET
+493 ETESESEAETETETES
-505 EQQMQTVYHY
+505 EQQMRTVYHY
-515 LVDGEEVEATPFR
+515 LVDGEEVDSTPFR

-533 LIALQAQK
+533 LIGLQAQK

-560 KVDGTSLTTEFYLA
+560 KVDGTKLTNDFYLA
-574 DDGLYDVLSDQAL
+574 DDGLYDVLSDQNL

-600 GYYEDVINPE
+600 SYYEDVINPE
-610 PETETEIETETVSE
+610 TETESETETASE

>member
-1 MTVKKK
+1 MTAKKK

-33 QKKADQ
+33 QKKSDQ

-59 IAKVTVKNGDV
+59 ISKVTVKNGDV
-70 TMTYTKSDDT
+70 TMTYVKNDDT
-80 WTYEEDHDFPL
+80 WIYEEDPDFPL

-96 DTKMSKLTSLTVDRV
+96 NTKMNRLTTLTVDRV

-118 SEYGLDEPKQ
+118 SEYGLDKPQQ

-138 AFTLY
+138 TFTLY

-166 MPASSVNVFDMQP
+166 MPSSSVNAFNMQP

-186 TFPTLESTNIRNI
+186 SFPTLESTNIRDI

-209 FASDETATSWTVKDQ
+209 FSSDESGTSWTVKDQ
-224 DGNEEKA
+224 DGNEETA
-231 GTTAASDLTSAVSSL
+231 GATAASDLTNAVSSL
-246 SYKDFVDYKG
+246 TYKKFIDYKG
-256 DDLTR
+256 DDLAQ

-280 ETEEETE
+280 ETEEEPEAATE
-287 TEEESEVAS
+287 TEMVS
-296 ESESVSETETAESE
+296 ESESASETE
-310 TGSEELATEAVSE
+310 TGSEETATEAVSE
-323 EETTEAIS
+323 EETTEA
-331 ETAVET
+331 A
-337 VSETSSEDPT
+337 
-347 TEAVSETETSTEAVT
+347 TET
-362 EAETE
+362 
-367 AESETEIETET
+367 ESETETET

-411 YTMSESTLEK
+411 YTMSESTLDK

-430 VSLYLNDVPMTSMK
+430 VSMYLNDVPMTNMK
-444 SLEVTCQGETKT
+444 SLEVTYQGETKT
-456 LTVESEEVPVE
+456 LTVESEEAPVE
-467 TEASTEEETEAETIK
+467 TEASTEEETEADTIK
-482 ISAGALDEAET
+482 ISAGALDDAET
-493 EAETETETETET
+493 ETESESEAETETETET
-505 EQQMQTVYHY
+505 EQQMRTVYHY
-515 LVDGEEVEATPFR
+515 LVDGEEVDSTPFR

-533 LIALQAQK
+533 LIGLQAQK

-560 KVDGTSLTTEFYLA
+560 KVDGTKLTTEFYLA
-574 DDGLYDVLSDQAL
+574 DDGLYDVLSDQNL

-600 GYYEDVINPE
+600 SYYEDVINPE
-610 PETETEIETETVSE
+610 TETESETETASE

>member
-1 MTVKKK
+1 MTAKKK

-59 IAKVTVKNGDV
+59 LSKVTVKNGDV
-70 TMTYTKSDDT
+70 TMTYVKNDDT
-80 WTYEEDHDFPL
+80 WTYEEDPDFPL

-96 DTKMSKLTSLTVDRV
+96 NTKMNRLTTLTVDRV

-118 SEYGLDEPKQ
+118 SEYGLDKPQQ

-138 AFTLY
+138 TFTLY

-166 MPASSVNVFDMQP
+166 MPSSSVNAFNMQP

-186 TFPTLESTNIRNI
+186 SFPTLESTNIRDI

-209 FASDETATSWTVKDQ
+209 FSSDETGTSWTVKDQ
-224 DGNEEKA
+224 DGNEETA
-231 GTTAASDLTSAVSSL
+231 GATAASDLTSAVSSL
-246 SYKDFVDYKG
+246 TYKKFIDYKG
-256 DDLTR
+256 DDLAQ

-271 TIVTEETEA
+271 TIVTEETE
-280 ETEEETE
+280 EETE
-287 TEEESEVAS
+287 TETEEVTEAATETEMVS
-296 ESESVSETETAESE
+296 ESESTSETE
-310 TGSEELATEAVSE
+310 TGSEETTTEAVSETTTEEASTEAVSE
-323 EETTEAIS
+323 EETTEAA
-331 ETAVET
+331 T
-337 VSETSSEDPT
+337 
-347 TEAVSETETSTEAVT
+347 ETETATEAVT
-362 EAETE
+362 EAATETE
-367 AESETEIETET
+367 SETET

-421 LLNVDVLDY
+421 LLNVNVLDY
-430 VSLYLNDVPMTSMK
+430 VSMYLNDVPMTNMK
-444 SLEVTCQGETKT
+444 SLEVTYQGETKT

-467 TEASTEEETEAETIK
+467 TEASTEEETEADTIK

-493 EAETETETETET
+493 ETESESETETETET
-505 EQQMQTVYHY
+505 EQQMRTVYHY

-560 KVDGTSLTTEFYLA
+560 KVDGTKLTTEFYLA
-574 DDGLYDVLSDQAL
+574 DDGLYDVLSDQNL

-600 GYYEDVINPE
+600 SYYEDVINPE
-610 PETETEIETETVSE
+610 PETETESETGTASE

>member
-1 MTVKKK
+1 MTAKKK

-20 IVLLVLYFVIDLQ
+20 IVLLILYFVIDLQ
-33 QKKADQ
+33 QKKSDQ

-59 IAKVTVKNGDV
+59 ISKVTVKNGDV
-70 TMTYTKSDDT
+70 TMTYVKNDDT
-80 WTYEEDHDFPL
+80 WTYEEDPDFPL

-96 DTKMSKLTSLTVDRV
+96 NTKMNRLTTLTVDRV

-118 SEYGLDEPKQ
+118 SEYGLDKPQQ

-138 AFTLY
+138 TFTLY

-166 MPASSVNVFDMQP
+166 MPSSSVNAFNMQP

-186 TFPTLESTNIRNI
+186 SFPTLESTNIRDI

-209 FASDETATSWTVKDQ
+209 FSSDESGTSWTVKDQ
-224 DGNEEKA
+224 DGNEETA
-231 GTTAASDLTSAVSSL
+231 GATAASDLTNAVSSL
-246 SYKDFVDYKG
+246 TYKKFIDYKG
-256 DDLTR
+256 DDLAQ

-280 ETEEETE
+280 ETEEEPEAATE
-287 TEEESEVAS
+287 TEMVS
-296 ESESVSETETAESE
+296 ESESASETE
-310 TGSEELATEAVSE
+310 TGSEETATEAVSE
-323 EETTEAIS
+323 EETTEA
-331 ETAVET
+331 A
-337 VSETSSEDPT
+337 
-347 TEAVSETETSTEAVT
+347 TET
-362 EAETE
+362 
-367 AESETEIETET
+367 ESETETET

-411 YTMSESTLEK
+411 YTMSESTLDK

-430 VSLYLNDVPMTSMK
+430 VSMYLNDVPMTNMK
-444 SLEVTCQGETKT
+444 SLEVTYQGETKT
-456 LTVESEEVPVE
+456 LTVESEEAPVE
-467 TEASTEEETEAETIK
+467 TEASTEEETEADTIK
-482 ISAGALDEAET
+482 ISAGALDDAET
-493 EAETETETETET
+493 ETESESEAETETETET
-505 EQQMQTVYHY
+505 EQQMRTVYHY
-515 LVDGEEVEATPFR
+515 LVDGEEVDSTPFR

-533 LIALQAQK
+533 LIGLQAQK

-560 KVDGTSLTTEFYLA
+560 KVDGTKLTTEFYLA
-574 DDGLYDVLSDQAL
+574 DDGLYDVLSDQNL

-600 GYYEDVINPE
+600 SYYEDVINPE
-610 PETETEIETETVSE
+610 TETESETETASE

>member
-1 MTVKKK
+1 MTAKKK

-33 QKKADQ
+33 QKKSDQ

-59 IAKVTVKNGDV
+59 ISKVTVKNGDV
-70 TMTYTKSDDT
+70 TMTYVKNDDT
-80 WTYEEDHDFPL
+80 WTYEEDPDFPL

-96 DTKMSKLTSLTVDRV
+96 NTKMNCLTTLTVDRV
-111 LESPEDL
+111 LESLEDL
-118 SEYGLDEPKQ
+118 SEYGLDKPQQ

-138 AFTLY
+138 TFTLY

-166 MPASSVNVFDMQP
+166 MPSSSVNAFNMQP

-186 TFPTLESTNIRNI
+186 SFPTLESTNIRDI

-209 FASDETATSWTVKDQ
+209 FSSDESGTSWTVKDQ
-224 DGNEEKA
+224 DGNEETA
-231 GTTAASDLTSAVSSL
+231 GATAASDLTNAVSSL
-246 SYKDFVDYKG
+246 TYKKFIDYKG
-256 DDLTR
+256 DDLAQ

-280 ETEEETE
+280 ETEEEPEAATE
-287 TEEESEVAS
+287 TEMVS
-296 ESESVSETETAESE
+296 ESESASETE
-310 TGSEELATEAVSE
+310 TGSEETATEAVSE
-323 EETTEAIS
+323 EETTEA
-331 ETAVET
+331 A
-337 VSETSSEDPT
+337 
-347 TEAVSETETSTEAVT
+347 TET
-362 EAETE
+362 
-367 AESETEIETET
+367 ESETETET

-411 YTMSESTLEK
+411 YTMSESTLDK

-430 VSLYLNDVPMTSMK
+430 VSMYLNDVPMTNMK
-444 SLEVTCQGETKT
+444 SLEVTYQGETKT
-456 LTVESEEVPVE
+456 LTVESEEAPVE
-467 TEASTEEETEAETIK
+467 TEASTEEETEADTIK
-482 ISAGALDEAET
+482 ISAGALDDAET
-493 EAETETETETET
+493 ETESESEAETETETET
-505 EQQMQTVYHY
+505 EQQMRTVYHY
-515 LVDGEEVEATPFR
+515 LVDGEEVDSTPFR

-533 LIALQAQK
+533 LIGLQAQK

-560 KVDGTSLTTEFYLA
+560 KVDGTKLTTEFYLA
-574 DDGLYDVLSDQAL
+574 DDGLYDVLSDQNL

-600 GYYEDVINPE
+600 SYYEDVINPE
-610 PETETEIETETVSE
+610 TETESETETASE

>member
-20 IVLLVLYFVIDLQ
+20 IVLLVLYFVINLQ

-39 EAETEETEESSL
+39 EAETEETKDSSL
-51 PVSVTEDE
+51 PVSVTDDE

-70 TMTYTKSDDT
+70 TMSYTKNDDT
-80 WTYEEDHDFPL
+80 WTYEEDSDFPL

-154 YVKVDDGADVYT
+154 YVKVDDGTDVYT

-209 FASDETATSWTVKDQ
+209 FSSDENGTSWTVKDQ
-224 DGNEEKA
+224 DGNEEEA
-231 GTTAASDLTSAVSSL
+231 GTTAASDLTTAVSSL

-256 DDLTR
+256 DDLAR
-261 YGLDKPTETV
+261 YGLDKPAETV
-271 TIVTEETEA
+271 TVVSEETEA
-280 ETEEETE
+280 ATESETAEET
-287 TEEESEVAS
+287 
-296 ESESVSETETAESE
+296 VSEAEAVSGTETAESE
-310 TGSEELATEAVSE
+310 NGSEETTTEAVSETATEAVSE
-323 EETTEAIS
+323 EEMTEAATGT
-331 ETAVET
+331 ETA
-337 VSETSSEDPT
+337 
-347 TEAVSETETSTEAVT
+347 TEAVT

-367 AESETEIETET
+367 PESETET

-400 YYVKLADNNGV
+400 YYVKLADHDGV
-411 YTMSESTLEK
+411 YTMAESTLEK

-430 VSLYLNDVPMTSMK
+430 VSLYLNDVPMTNMK
-444 SLEVTCQGETKT
+444 SLEVTYQGETKT

-482 ISAGALDEAET
+482 ISAGALDEAGT
-493 EAETETETETET
+493 EAETESETETEAET

-515 LVDGEEVEATPFR
+515 LVDGEEVDSTPFR

-533 LIALQAQK
+533 LIAMQAQK

-560 KVDGTSLTTEFYLA
+560 KVDGTKLTTEFYLA

-600 GYYEDVINPE
+600 GYYEDIINPE
-610 PETETEIETETVSE
+610 PETETESETETASE

>member
-1 MTVKKK
+1 MTAKKK

-33 QKKADQ
+33 QKKSDQ

-59 IAKVTVKNGDV
+59 ISKVTVKNGDV
-70 TMTYTKSDDT
+70 TMTYVKNDDT
-80 WTYEEDHDFPL
+80 WTYEEDPDFPL

-96 DTKMSKLTSLTVDRV
+96 NTKMNRLTTLTVDRV

-118 SEYGLDEPKQ
+118 SEYGLDKPQQ

-138 AFTLY
+138 TFTLY

-166 MPASSVNVFDMQP
+166 MPSSSVNAFNMQP
-179 YDVAKAD
+179 YDVAKTD
-186 TFPTLESTNIRNI
+186 SFPTLESTNIRDI

-209 FASDETATSWTVKDQ
+209 FSSDESGTSWSVKDQ
-224 DGNEEKA
+224 DGNEETA
-231 GTTAASDLTSAVSSL
+231 GATAASDLTNAVSSL
-246 SYKDFVDYKG
+246 TYKKFIDYKG
-256 DDLTR
+256 DDLAQ

-287 TEEESEVAS
+287 A
-296 ESESVSETETAESE
+296 ETAEVAEAATETEMVSESKSTSETE
-310 TGSEELATEAVSE
+310 TGSEET
-323 EETTEAIS
+323 
-331 ETAVET
+331 
-337 VSETSSEDPT
+337 T
-347 TEAVSETETSTEAVT
+347 TEAVSETATEAAT
-362 EAETE
+362 ETE
-367 AESETEIETET
+367 SETET

-430 VSLYLNDVPMTSMK
+430 VSMYLNDVPMTNMK
-444 SLEVTCQGETKT
+444 SLEVTYQGETKT
-456 LTVESEEVPVE
+456 LTVESEEAPVE
-467 TEASTEEETEAETIK
+467 TEASTEEETEADTIK
-482 ISAGALDEAET
+482 ISAGALDDAET
-493 EAETETETETET
+493 ETESESEAETETETES
-505 EQQMQTVYHY
+505 EQQMRTVYHY
-515 LVDGEEVEATPFR
+515 LVDGEEVDSTPFR

-533 LIALQAQK
+533 LIGLQAQK

-560 KVDGTSLTTEFYLA
+560 KVDGTKLTNDFYLA
-574 DDGLYDVLSDQAL
+574 DDGLYDVLSDQNL

-600 GYYEDVINPE
+600 SYYEDVINPE
-610 PETETEIETETVSE
+610 TETESETETASE

>member
-1 MTVKKK
+1 MTAKKK

-33 QKKADQ
+33 QKKSDQ

-59 IAKVTVKNGDV
+59 ISKVTVKNGDV
-70 TMTYTKSDDT
+70 TMTYVKNDDT
-80 WTYEEDHDFPL
+80 WTYEEDPDFPL

-96 DTKMSKLTSLTVDRV
+96 NTKMNCLTTLTVDRV

-118 SEYGLDEPKQ
+118 SEYGLDKPQQ

-138 AFTLY
+138 TFTLY

-166 MPASSVNVFDMQP
+166 MPSSSVNAFNMQP

-186 TFPTLESTNIRNI
+186 SFPTLESTNIRDI

-209 FASDETATSWTVKDQ
+209 FSSDESGTSWTVKDQ
-224 DGNEEKA
+224 DGNEETA
-231 GTTAASDLTSAVSSL
+231 GATAASDLTNAVSSL
-246 SYKDFVDYKG
+246 TYKKFIDYKG
-256 DDLTR
+256 DDLAQ

-280 ETEEETE
+280 
-287 TEEESEVAS
+287 
-296 ESESVSETETAESE
+296 
-310 TGSEELATEAVSE
+310 GSEET
-323 EETTEAIS
+323 
-331 ETAVET
+331 
-337 VSETSSEDPT
+337 T
-347 TEAVSETETSTEAVT
+347 TEAVSETATEEATTEAISEKETTEAVT
-362 EAETE
+362 ET
-367 AESETEIETET
+367 ESETETET

-430 VSLYLNDVPMTSMK
+430 VSMYLNDVPMTNMK
-444 SLEVTCQGETKT
+444 SLEVTYQGETKT
-456 LTVESEEVPVE
+456 LTVESEEAPVE
-467 TEASTEEETEAETIK
+467 TEASTEEETEADTIK
-482 ISAGALDEAET
+482 ISAGALDDAET
-493 EAETETETETET
+493 ETESESEAETETETES
-505 EQQMQTVYHY
+505 EQQMRTVYHY
-515 LVDGEEVEATPFR
+515 LVDGEEVDSTPFR

-533 LIALQAQK
+533 LIGLQAQK

-560 KVDGTSLTTEFYLA
+560 KVDGTKLTTEFYLA
-574 DDGLYDVLSDQAL
+574 DDGLYDVLSDQNL

-600 GYYEDVINPE
+600 SYYEDVINPE
-610 PETETEIETETVSE
+610 TETESETETASE

>member
-1 MTVKKK
+1 MTAKKK

-33 QKKADQ
+33 QKKSDQ

-59 IAKVTVKNGDV
+59 ISKVTVKNGDV
-70 TMTYTKSDDT
+70 TMTYVKNDDT
-80 WTYEEDHDFPL
+80 WTYEEDPDFPL

-96 DTKMSKLTSLTVDRV
+96 NTKMNCLTTLTVDRV

-118 SEYGLDEPKQ
+118 SEYGLDKPQQ

-138 AFTLY
+138 TFTLY

-166 MPASSVNVFDMQP
+166 MPSSSVNAFNMQP

-186 TFPTLESTNIRNI
+186 SFPTLESTNIRDI

-209 FASDETATSWTVKDQ
+209 FSSDESGTSWTVKDQ
-224 DGNEEKA
+224 DGNEETA
-231 GTTAASDLTSAVSSL
+231 GATAASDLANAVSSL
-246 SYKDFVDYKG
+246 TYKKFIDYKG
-256 DDLTR
+256 DDLAQ

-280 ETEEETE
+280 ETEEEPEAATE
-287 TEEESEVAS
+287 TEMVS
-296 ESESVSETETAESE
+296 ESESASETE
-310 TGSEELATEAVSE
+310 TGSEETTTEAVSE
-323 EETTEAIS
+323 EETTEA
-331 ETAVET
+331 A
-337 VSETSSEDPT
+337 
-347 TEAVSETETSTEAVT
+347 TET
-362 EAETE
+362 
-367 AESETEIETET
+367 ESETETET

-411 YTMSESTLEK
+411 YTMSESTLDK

-430 VSLYLNDVPMTSMK
+430 VSMYLNDVPMTNMK
-444 SLEVTCQGETKT
+444 SLEVTYQGETKT
-456 LTVESEEVPVE
+456 LTVESEEAPVE
-467 TEASTEEETEAETIK
+467 TEASTEEETEADTIK
-482 ISAGALDEAET
+482 ISAGALDDAET
-493 EAETETETETET
+493 ETESESEAETETETET
-505 EQQMQTVYHY
+505 EQQMRTVYHY
-515 LVDGEEVEATPFR
+515 LVDGEEVDSTPFR

-533 LIALQAQK
+533 LIGLQAQK

-560 KVDGTSLTTEFYLA
+560 KVDGTKLTTEFYLA
-574 DDGLYDVLSDQAL
+574 DDGLYDVLSDQNL

-600 GYYEDVINPE
+600 SYYKDVINPE
-610 PETETEIETETVSE
+610 TETESETETASE

>member
-51 PVSVTEDE
+51 PVSVTDDE

-143 IGNQNSSNNDF
+143 IGNQNNSNNDF

-166 MPASSVNVFDMQP
+166 MPASSINVFDMQP

-209 FASDETATSWTVKDQ
+209 FSSDETGTSWTVKDQ

-231 GTTAASDLTSAVSSL
+231 GTTAASDLTTAVSSL

-256 DDLTR
+256 DDLAR
-261 YGLDKPTETV
+261 YGLDKPAETV
-271 TIVTEETEA
+271 TVVTE

-287 TEEESEVAS
+287 TETEEVTEAATETEMVS
-296 ESESVSETETAESE
+296 ESESASETEPGSEETTTEAATETETA
-310 TGSEELATEAVSE
+310 
-323 EETTEAIS
+323 
-331 ETAVET
+331 
-337 VSETSSEDPT
+337 
-347 TEAVSETETSTEAVT
+347 TEAVT
-362 EAETE
+362 EAATETE
-367 AESETEIETET
+367 SETET

-400 YYVKLADNNGV
+400 YYVKLADHDGV
-411 YTMSESTLEK
+411 YTMAESTLEK

-430 VSLYLNDVPMTSMK
+430 VSLYLNDVPMTNMK
-444 SLEVTCQGETKT
+444 SLEVTYQGEIKT

-610 PETETEIETETVSE
+610 PETETESETETVSE

>member
-39 EAETEETEESSL
+39 EAETEETKDSSL
-51 PVSVTEDE
+51 PVSVTDDE

-70 TMTYTKSDDT
+70 TMSYTKNDDT
-80 WTYEEDHDFPL
+80 WTYEEDSDFPL

-154 YVKVDDGADVYT
+154 YVKVDDGTDVYT

-209 FASDETATSWTVKDQ
+209 FSSDENGTSWTVKDQ
-224 DGNEEKA
+224 DGNEEEA
-231 GTTAASDLTSAVSSL
+231 GTTAASDLTTAVSSL

-256 DDLTR
+256 DDLAR
-261 YGLDKPTETV
+261 YGLDKPAETV
-271 TIVTEETEA
+271 TVVSEETEA
-280 ETEEETE
+280 ATESETAEET
-287 TEEESEVAS
+287 
-296 ESESVSETETAESE
+296 VSEAEAVSGTETAESE
-310 TGSEELATEAVSE
+310 NGSEETTTEAVSETATEAVSE
-323 EETTEAIS
+323 EEMTEAATGT
-331 ETAVET
+331 ETA
-337 VSETSSEDPT
+337 
-347 TEAVSETETSTEAVT
+347 TEAVT

-367 AESETEIETET
+367 PESETET
-378 EEPKTIEV
+378 EEPKTIKV

-400 YYVKLADNNGV
+400 YYVKLADHDGV
-411 YTMSESTLEK
+411 YTMAESTLEK

-430 VSLYLNDVPMTSMK
+430 VSLYLNDVPMTNMK
-444 SLEVTCQGETKT
+444 SLEVTYQGETKT

-482 ISAGALDEAET
+482 ISAGALDEAGT
-493 EAETETETETET
+493 EAETESETETEAET

-515 LVDGEEVEATPFR
+515 LVDGEEVDSTPFR

-533 LIALQAQK
+533 LIAMQAQK

-560 KVDGTSLTTEFYLA
+560 KVDGTKLTTEFYLA

-600 GYYEDVINPE
+600 GYYEDIINPE
-610 PETETEIETETVSE
+610 PETETESETETASE

>member
-1 MTVKKK
+1 MTAKKK

-33 QKKADQ
+33 QKKSDQ

-59 IAKVTVKNGDV
+59 ISKVTVKNGDV
-70 TMTYTKSDDT
+70 TMTYVKNDDT
-80 WTYEEDHDFPL
+80 WTYEEDPDFPL

-96 DTKMSKLTSLTVDRV
+96 NTKMNCLTTLTVDRV

-118 SEYGLDEPKQ
+118 SEYGLDKPQQ

-138 AFTLY
+138 TFTLY

-166 MPASSVNVFDMQP
+166 MPSSSVNAFNMQP
-179 YDVAKAD
+179 YDVAKTD
-186 TFPTLESTNIRNI
+186 SFPTLESTNIRDI

-209 FASDETATSWTVKDQ
+209 FSSDESGTSWTVKDQ
-224 DGNEEKA
+224 DGNEETA
-231 GTTAASDLTSAVSSL
+231 GATAASDLTNAVSSL
-246 SYKDFVDYKG
+246 TYKKFIDYKG
-256 DDLTR
+256 DDLAQ

-271 TIVTEETEA
+271 TIVTEEIEA
-280 ETEEETE
+280 ETEEEPEAATEEVTEAATE
-287 TEEESEVAS
+287 TEMVS
-296 ESESVSETETAESE
+296 ESESASETE
-310 TGSEELATEAVSE
+310 TGSEETTTEAVSE
-323 EETTEAIS
+323 EETTEA
-331 ETAVET
+331 A
-337 VSETSSEDPT
+337 
-347 TEAVSETETSTEAVT
+347 TET
-362 EAETE
+362 
-367 AESETEIETET
+367 ESETETET

-411 YTMSESTLEK
+411 YTMSESTLDK

-430 VSLYLNDVPMTSMK
+430 VSMYLNDVPMTNMK
-444 SLEVTCQGETKT
+444 SLEVTYQGETKT

-467 TEASTEEETEAETIK
+467 TEASTEEETEADTIK
-482 ISAGALDEAET
+482 ISAGALDD
-493 EAETETETETET
+493 AETETESESETETET
-505 EQQMQTVYHY
+505 EQQMRTVYHY
-515 LVDGEEVEATPFR
+515 LVDGEEVDSTPFR

-533 LIALQAQK
+533 LIGLQAQK

-560 KVDGTSLTTEFYLA
+560 KVNGTKLTTEFYLA
-574 DDGLYDVLSDQAL
+574 ADGLYDVLSDQNL

-600 GYYEDVINPE
+600 SYYEDVINPE
-610 PETETEIETETVSE
+610 TETESETETASE